1 MNTKTDRS
9 WFDGRRGQYYEPSRE
24 IMEAYKDLKATE
36 EW

>member
-1 MNTKTDRS
+1 MYDNYYAS
-9 WFDGRRGQYYEPSRE
+9 EYEPSRE